1 MENKSDLVKE
11 PVAGTV
17 EAGNTIYRVFVQ
29 DIPGQAVGDY
39 TATTGPNHPLGAGRN
54 LLFGSGLPGTSFNT
68 FRSYTT
74 MTDYTVDGFSAAEPP
89 FAKVSIRQF
98 ATTEPLGDTGVRTTY
113 VLPGPP
119 VTPDALTIVQ
129 DVNVIGTTFED
140 SYIEVRVHITNNNN
154 VNTRIGIR
162 YLWDPIINS
171 DDGPTFQTVNPIS
184 PLITNEAEF
193 DQPGFEA
200 FQVADN
206 DNNPNPP
213 TYIVYGTVTGPGNI
227 GIVTPPTRIQYAYW
241 PTSRATTFDY
251 TIDPN
256 RNISIPPNN
265 DSAVLYYWGH
275 NKNTAITLEANGG
288 SFIAAAA
295 LFATKPGIVP
305 PFINSH
311 ICIMANRIFDVCRQE
326 VADTKILII
335 PSLESGKLLGCEV
348 KQAQC
353 FVCQIDDIENS
364 SNTVQVQ
371 VALKIEY
378 TINTKCECKVTR
390 VVKPFAFTR
399 TAQLSIPENAT
410 VSCVVQSPTCEST
423 QLETDLVETTVHAFI
438 QLMSVVTEPI
448 VIPYVASCPVGLCP
462 PSTTVGEEQD
472 ANNSS
477 SEKAAD
483 GNADDN
489 IERQ

>member
-1 MENKSDLVKE
+1 ME
-11 PVAGTV
+11 A
-17 EAGNTIYRVFVQ
+17 
-29 DIPGQAVGDY
+29 
-39 TATTGPNHPLGAGRN
+39 
-54 LLFGSGLPGTSFNT
+54 
-68 FRSYTT
+68 
-74 MTDYTVDGFSAAEPP
+74 
-89 FAKVSIRQF
+89 
-98 ATTEPLGDTGVRTTY
+98 
-113 VLPGPP
+113 
-119 VTPDALTIVQ
+119 
-129 DVNVIGTTFED
+129 
-140 SYIEVRVHITNNNN
+140 
-154 VNTRIGIR
+154 
-162 YLWDPIINS
+162 
-171 DDGPTFQTVNPIS
+171 
-184 PLITNEAEF
+184 
-193 DQPGFEA
+193 
-200 FQVADN
+200 
-206 DNNPNPP
+206 
-213 TYIVYGTVTGPGNI
+213 
-227 GIVTPPTRIQYAYW
+227 
-241 PTSRATTFDY
+241 SRATTFDY
-251 TIDPN
+251 TIDLN

-265 DSAVLYYWGH
+265 DSAVLYYWATI
-275 NKNTAITLEANGG
+275 KTPQYAKQTAAPL
-288 SFIAAAA
+288 SQ
-295 LFATKPGIVP
+295 LPHYFAKPGIVP